1 MRIGLFQG
9 GPSPPPPP
17 PPFLPA
23 LESWEKRACLQA
35 IHYFNH
41 IIFIISQD
49 QEVSVLVYQGVSET
63 KTIFQ

>member
-17 PPFLPA
+17 FCRPWKA
-23 LESWEKRACLQA
+23 GTSVRVYERA